1 MSRSGFIDP
10 SLYSLLPQEETLEV
24 QNKKGSLF
32 IGIPKETCLQEK
44 RIGLSPEA
52 VAVLTAEGHEVRVE
66 SGAGEGA
73 RYSDHDYSE
82 AGAIIEYGP
91 DKVFEADILLK
102 VEPPSE
108 EEIRRMKP
116 KQTLISALQLKMR
129 NKAYFEELSKKKIT
143 ALSYEG
149 IQDEEGVIPI
159 VRSMSEIAG
168 STAVLIAAQ
177 FLSNLNEGSGYLLG
191 GVSGVPPTTVV
202 ILGAGTVGTFAAR
215 TALGLGAQI
224 IVFDVS
230 IARLRRLQDQV
241 NAPINTCV
249 VQSKYLMEALKNCDV
264 AIGAVR
270 SESGRTPCLVS
281 ESMVEMM
288 KEGAVIVDVSIDQG
302 GAFET
307 SELTNHDHPTFKKHG
322 VVHYCVPNIPSRV
335 SRTAS
340 ASLSNVLAPLLSE
353 MGALGGLDEVLH
365 RKKGV
370 RSGLYMY
377 NGVLTSKVLG
387 EYYGLSYSEAEL
399 FFRGA

>member
-10 SLYSLLPQEETLEV
+10 SLYSLLPQEEKLEV
-24 QNKKGSLF
+24 KNRQGSLF
-32 IGIPKETCLQEK
+32 IGIPKETCLEEK
-44 RIGLSPEA
+44 RIGLSPDA
-52 VAVLTAEGHEVRVE
+52 VALLVAEGHEVRLE

-73 RYSDHDYSE
+73 RFTDNDYSE
-82 AGAIIEYGP
+82 AGAQIEYS
-91 DKVFEADILLK
+91 KERVYEANILLK
-102 VEPPSE
+102 VEPPSD
-108 EEIRRMKP
+108 EEIALMKP
-116 KQTLISALQLKMR
+116 KQTIISALQLKMR
-129 NKAYFEELSKKKIT
+129 TKSYFEELSKKRIT

-149 IQDEEGVIPI
+149 IQDEDGVIPI

-177 FLSNLNEGSGYLLG
+177 FLSNLNEGSGQLLG
-191 GVSGVPPTTVV
+191 GVSGVPPTSVV

-215 TALGLGAQI
+215 TALALGSQVS
-224 IVFDVS
+224 VFDVS
-230 IARLRRLQDQV
+230 IARLRRLQDHL
-241 NAPINTCV
+241 NAPIQTCI
-249 VQSKYLMEALKNCDV
+249 VQPNHLSTALERCDV

-281 ESMVEMM
+281 EAMVEQM

-307 SELTNHDHPTFKKHG
+307 SELTDHSNPIFKKYG

-340 ASLSNVLAPLLSE
+340 ASLSNVLGPLLLDI
-353 MGALGGLDEVLH
+353 GAHGGLDEVLH
-365 RKKGV
+365 LKKGV

-377 NGVLTSKVLG
+377 NGVLTSRVLG
-387 EYYGLSYSEAEL
+387 EHYGLSYSEAEL
-399 FFRGA
+399 FFRT